1 MDKRILSRIF
11 MPLVLLALAGLWLT
25 QVLVAKYL
33 PDNNVLAWY
42 SLPWAATIFLAALG
56 TKFLLD
62 GIFMSSNGVI
72 ARRLTIIAGAVVLG
86 LALICLTTA
95 IAIPNNI
102 VAPIL
107 AMIIAVALFVAIL
120 VTGGRKWDAGDNQR
134 VGYKNYYQRKAEEE
148 KAEKA
153 NKKN

>member
-11 MPLVLLALAGLWLT
+11 MPLVLLVLAGLWLA
-25 QVLVAKYL
+25 QVLVAKYA
-33 PDNNVLAWY
+33 PDNNILAWY

-86 LALICLTTA
+86 MALICLTSA
-95 IAIPNNI
+95 IAIPDNLI
-102 VAPIL
+102 APIL
-107 AMIIAVALFVAIL
+107 AIIIAAALFIAIL

-148 KAEKA
+148 KAD
-153 NKKN
+153 KKN